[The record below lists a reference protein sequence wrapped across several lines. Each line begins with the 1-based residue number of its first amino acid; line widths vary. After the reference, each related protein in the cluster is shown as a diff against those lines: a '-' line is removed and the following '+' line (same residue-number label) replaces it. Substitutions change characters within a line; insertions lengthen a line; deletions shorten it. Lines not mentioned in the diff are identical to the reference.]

1 MLARAARRPRAF
13 GRALPR
19 RVAMLS
25 VHTSP
30 LHQPGT
36 GDAGGM
42 NVYIVEL
49 AKRLAA
55 IDIEVEIFTRATTG
69 ALPPAVELA
78 PGVLVRHVDAGPYEG
93 LAKEDLPAQL
103 CAFTHGVMQAW
114 AGHRPGHYD
123 LVHSHYWLSGHVGWL
138 AAERWGTPL
147 VHAMH
152 TMAKVKNAALAVGDT
167 PEPAARVIGETQI
180 VRAADRLIANTDEE
194 AGELIRHYES
204 DPAKVAVVHPGVNLD
219 RFRPAPPQDLSYAT
233 NAQVTPYGTA
243 HGATRDTGHGAP
255 RDTRHEAPRDTK
267 SGPTTSGPTDTPTGR
282 TTTGRTPTGRDRT
295 AHDHPLH
302 EGPTHPT
309 PPHFDPA
316 VIAASRAAAR
326 ERLGLPQHALV
337 PLFAGRIQP
346 LKAPDIVLRA
356 VAHLLTEHPSL
367 RDRVVLPIVGG
378 PSGSGLAKPEGL
390 HKLAAQ
396 LGIADLVRFRPPV
409 GQEQLADWY
418 RAASV
423 LVMPSYSESFGLVAI
438 EAQACGTPVVAAAVG
453 GLPVAVRDGV
463 SGFLIDGHD
472 PAHYAR
478 ALRRFAFDPT
488 LATRMGV
495 DAARHAH
502 SFGWDRAAAA
512 TADVYGAALHER
524 RGRLRSTHG

>member
-1 MLARAARRPRAF
+1 MSQYVSRLRSRSYGQFAGQARLRLPGGVRR
-13 GRALPR
+13 PR

-49 AKRLAA
+49 ARKLAS
-55 IDIEVEIFTRATTG
+55 INIEVEIFTRATTG

-93 LAKEDLPAQL
+93 LAKEELPAQL

-114 AGHRPGHYD
+114 AGHRPGYYD

-138 AAERWGTPL
+138 ASERWGVPL

-152 TMAKVKNAALAVGDT
+152 TMAKVKNAALAAGDA
-167 PEPAARVIGETQI
+167 PEPAARVIGETQV
-180 VRAADRLIANTDEE
+180 VRAADRLIANTAEE
-194 AGELIRHYES
+194 ADELVRHYEA
-204 DPAKVAVVHPGVNLD
+204 DPGKVAVVHPGVNLD
-219 RFRPAPPQDLSYAT
+219 RFRP
-233 NAQVTPYGTA
+233 TA
-243 HGATRDTGHGAP
+243 ERAAEG
-255 RDTRHEAPRDTK
+255 E
-267 SGPTTSGPTDTPTGR
+267 PTGAS
-282 TTTGRTPTGRDRT
+282 GRGV
-295 AHDHPLH
+295 A
-302 EGPTHPT
+302 E
-309 PPHFDPA
+309 
-316 VIAASRAAAR
+316 SRAAAR
-326 ERLGLPQHALV
+326 VRLGLPQDAMI

-346 LKAPDIVLRA
+346 LKAPDVLLRA
-356 VAHLLTEHPSL
+356 VAVLLTEEPSL
-367 RDRVVLPIVGG
+367 RSRLVVPVVGG

-390 HKLAAQ
+390 QKLAAR
-396 LGIADLVRFRPPV
+396 LGIADIVQFRPPV

-438 EAQACGTPVVAAAVG
+438 EAQACGTPVVAASVG

-463 SGFLIDGHD
+463 SGFLIPGHD
-472 PAHYAR
+472 PADYAR
-478 ALRRFAFDPT
+478 ALHRFVADPS
-488 LATRMGV
+488 LATRMGAE
-495 DAARHAH
+495 AARHAQ
-502 SFGWDRAAAA
+502 SFGWDTAASATGEVYTAA
-512 TADVYGAALHER
+512 MQER
-524 RGRLRSTHG
+524 RRHLRSLHG

>member
-1 MLARAARRPRAF
+1 MSQYVSRLGRRSPSAATRLRRARRPTV
-13 GRALPR
+13 PR

-49 AKRLAA
+49 AQRLAA
-55 IDIEVEIFTRATTG
+55 INIEVEIFTRATSG
-69 ALPPAVELA
+69 GLPHTVELA

-138 AAERWGTPL
+138 AAQRWGVPL

-152 TMAKVKNAALAVGDT
+152 TMAKVKNANLADGDT

-180 VRAADRLIANTDEE
+180 VAAADRLIANTSEE
-194 AGELIRHYES
+194 ADELVRHYS
-204 DPAKVAVVHPGVNLD
+204 ADPANVAVVHPGVNLD
-219 RFRPAPPQDLSYAT
+219 RFRPAD
-233 NAQVTPYGTA
+233 G
-243 HGATRDTGHGAP
+243 
-255 RDTRHEAPRDTK
+255 
-267 SGPTTSGPTDTPTGR
+267 
-282 TTTGRTPTGRDRT
+282 
-295 AHDHPLH
+295 
-302 EGPTHPT
+302 
-309 PPHFDPA
+309 
-316 VIAASRAAAR
+316 RAAAR
-326 ERLGLPQHALV
+326 ARLGLPQDALV

-346 LKAPDIVLRA
+346 LKAPDILLRA
-356 VAHLLTEHPSL
+356 VAVLLDERPEL
-367 RDRVVLPIVGG
+367 RSRIVVPIVGG

-390 HKLAAQ
+390 QKLAAR
-396 LGIADLVRFRPPV
+396 LGVADVVRFRPPV
-409 GQEQLADWY
+409 GQEQLADWF

-438 EAQACGTPVVAAAVG
+438 EAQAAGTPVLAASVG
-453 GLPVAVRDGV
+453 GLPVAVRDGET
-463 SGFLIDGHD
+463 GFLVCGHD
-472 PAHYAR
+472 PADYAR
-478 ALRRFAFDPT
+478 VLRRFADDAS
-488 LATRMGV
+488 LADRFGSA
-495 DAARHAH
+495 AARHAQC
-502 SFGWDRAAAA
+502 FGWDTAAAA
-512 TADVYGAALHER
+512 TADVYLAATQSHR
-524 RGRLRSTHG
+524 RRVRSAHG

>member
-1 MLARAARRPRAF
+1 MSQYVSRLGRRSPAAPARLRLLRR
-13 GRALPR
+13 PR

-49 AKRLAA
+49 AQRLAA
-55 IDIEVEIFTRATTG
+55 INIEVEIFTRATAG
-69 ALPPAVELA
+69 DLPPTVQLA

-114 AGHRPGHYD
+114 AGHRPGYYD

-138 AAERWGTPL
+138 AAQRWGVPL

-152 TMAKVKNAALAVGDT
+152 TMAKVKNASLADGDT

-180 VRAADRLIANTDEE
+180 VAAADRLIANTAEE
-194 AGELIRHYES
+194 AGELVHHYTA
-204 DPAKVAVVHPGVNLD
+204 DPARVAVVHPGVNLD
-219 RFRPAPPQDLSYAT
+219 RFRPFPHGPAPETESA
-233 NAQVTPYGTA
+233 
-243 HGATRDTGHGAP
+243 
-255 RDTRHEAPRDTK
+255 
-267 SGPTTSGPTDTPTGR
+267 STD
-282 TTTGRTPTGRDRT
+282 
-295 AHDHPLH
+295 A
-302 EGPTHPT
+302 
-309 PPHFDPA
+309 
-316 VIAASRAAAR
+316 RAAAR
-326 ERLGLPQHALV
+326 ARLGLPKDALI

-346 LKAPDIVLRA
+346 LKAPDILLRA
-356 VAHLLTEHPSL
+356 IAVLLEERPEL
-367 RDRVVLPIVGG
+367 RSRIVVPVVGG

-390 HKLAAQ
+390 QKLAAR
-396 LGIADLVRFRPPV
+396 LGIADVVRFRPPV
-409 GQEQLADWY
+409 GQEQLADWF

-438 EAQACGTPVVAAAVG
+438 EAQAAGTPVLAASVG

-463 SGFLIDGHD
+463 TGYLVDGHD
-472 PAHYAR
+472 PADYAR
-478 ALRRFAFDPT
+478 VLRRFADDPT
-488 LATRMGV
+488 LATTMGAA
-495 DAARHAH
+495 AARHAR
-502 SFGWDRAAAA
+502 SFGWDTSAAA
-512 TADVYGAALHER
+512 TADVYTAATQAHR
-524 RGRLRSTHG
+524 RRVRSQHG